1 MKQRFF
7 ICDRCGHI
15 VAFVKESGVDVV
27 CCEEFMKELVPRT
40 VDVSSEKH
48 APVYTV
54 ENGVVEVSVGALPH
68 PMSEEHHIE
77 WISLR
82 SKFGNQRKELC
93 PTGEPAVGFALSG
106 GDEVREVYAYC
117 NLHGLWQSDDR

>member
-7 ICDRCGHI
+7 ICDRCGNI

-48 APVYTV
+48 APVYMV
-54 ENGVVEVSVGALPH
+54 KNGVVEVSAPDNRPKCAECTGQSSSLP
-68 PMSEEHHIE
+68 S
-77 WISLR
+77 
-82 SKFGNQRKELC
+82 
-93 PTGEPAVGFALSG
+93 PA
-106 GDEVREVYAYC
+106 
-117 NLHGLWQSDDR
+117 

>member
-7 ICDRCGHI
+7 ICDRCGNI

-68 PMSEEHHIE
+68 PMNEEHHIE

-82 SKFGNQRKELC
+82 SKFGNQRKELH
-93 PTGEPAVGFALSG
+93 PGEKPEVCFALCE
-106 GDEVREVYAYC
+106 GDEVEAVYAYC
-117 NLHGLWQSDDR
+117 NLHSLWKA

>member
-7 ICDRCGHI
+7 ICDRCGNI

-27 CCEEFMKELVPRT
+27 CCEEFMKELVPHT

-82 SKFGNQRKELC
+82 SKFGNQRKELH
-93 PTGEPAVGFALSG
+93 PGEKPEVCFALCE
-106 GDEVREVYAYC
+106 GDEVKAVYAYC
-117 NLHGLWQSDDR
+117 NLHSLWKA

>member
-7 ICDRCGHI
+7 ICDRCGNI

-54 ENGVVEVSVGALPH
+54 ENGVVEVSVG
-68 PMSEEHHIE
+68 
-77 WISLR
+77 
-82 SKFGNQRKELC
+82 
-93 PTGEPAVGFALSG
+93 
-106 GDEVREVYAYC
+106 
-117 NLHGLWQSDDR
+117 

>member
-7 ICDRCGHI
+7 ICDRCGNI

-27 CCEEFMKELVPRT
+27 CCEEFMKELVPHT

-77 WISLR
+77 WISCDPSSAISARNCVRRENRR
-82 SKFGNQRKELC
+82 S
-93 PTGEPAVGFALSG
+93 
-106 GDEVREVYAYC
+106 
-117 NLHGLWQSDDR
+117 GLP